1 MNKISVLIVEDN
13 LDSRQLLQM
22 MLESE
27 GFIVA
32 AASDGRKAMEMLHE
46 IKPDVLVT
54 DLMLPAVSGGELIRH
69 VRGTAALAHLP
80 IVVVSAYSDHY
91 EADALE
97 AGANVVLK
105 KPLDGDLLIRAVR
118 RLKGEG
124 GTRAEEG

>member
-69 VRGTAALAHLP
+69 VRGTDALTQIP

-105 KPLDGDLLIRAVR
+105 KPLDGDLLIRTVK
-118 RLKGEG
+118 RLK
-124 GTRAEEG
+124 EEGCGAREEG